1 MGPAKKHKMRKK
13 KLSEVS
19 VEEFMAG
26 GFSSDS
32 EGDQA
37 AAAGLPNGKSASSG
51 GQLSPKRQKMRLK
64 RKKRRSSGSEENSDA
79 NSDDDDEHRAPKMS
93 PKQKAP
99 QSRSGPKEASKK
111 GGTSSK
117 DVSHAE
123 SENSDSY
130 SDAGENVSSEDESDV
145 DIEKQKEIVRKL
157 KDTDP
162 DFYKYL
168 EEHDKDLLDFYTTEA
183 DEDEEGAS
191 EEDEQYEAPKK
202 KRLLKLEDIDQFEKD
217 LQDSPDLR
225 KITEVV
231 NCFKAAVLQAEG
243 DEVGAE
249 SKKQVSPFKVEGQI
263 IFNAVVKLCL
273 SDLVPALHKVL
284 RLPEP
289 AVVQDESKSFD
300 PTKSHTWKKAS
311 FVVKTYLMNVV
322 KLITAVTEPQLVSV
336 LLRHIL
342 FLVPYY
348 VAFPQVAKAL
358 LKRLVQLWCEAEESV
373 RVVAFVCLVRTLRG
387 LPRNY
392 HDTVLKHMYMSY
404 VRNCKFTSPT
414 TWPLINFMKRSLVE
428 AYARDE
434 ALAYQHAFLYI
445 RQLAIHLRNA
455 ITVRKKDT
463 CKAVYNWQYVH
474 CCLLWCHLLATVSPG
489 KTLQPL
495 VYPLVQTIV
504 GTIQLIPAA
513 KYVPLRFHLVRGL
526 MQVSSGTGVFIPVMP
541 HLLEACTVV
550 NFNQKHSSTSMR
562 PLDMSCVLR
571 VSPAQMKESGF
582 RDAVVETFYELV
594 LEYVSSVSHSV
605 AFPELVLPSLL
616 YLKEFCKK
624 CKVANYTKKV
634 KQLIDKMEENYRFIE
649 DRRKN
654 CSVALGDAQGLD
666 CIEQRWKQEGTPWTR
681 FYEQW
686 SKLRSQR
693 QETAARGKV
702 LSKLP
707 EPESD
712 SDDNKPRRKK
722 KAAKKKEEAE
732 KKADA
737 KKQKKAR
744 TGTKDDDVV
753 AAGRDD
759 DIVQDMALSS
769 TSEEETTSDDD
780 DDDFDESG

>member
-1 MGPAKKHKMRKK
+1 MAPMKKHKMRKK
-13 KLSEVS
+13 QLSDVS
-19 VEEFMAG
+19 VEEFMEK

-32 EGDQA
+32 EDDHA
-37 AAAGLPNGKSASSG
+37 ATASESLGSG
-51 GQLSPKRQKMRLK
+51 TDQLSAAKPKRPLK
-64 RKKRRSSGSEENSDA
+64 RKKRRSDEKLQASSEGEVVPHNA
-79 NSDDDDEHRAPKMS
+79 AK
-93 PKQKAP
+93 
-99 QSRSGPKEASKK
+99 KEASTKRDC
-111 GGTSSK
+111 SA
-117 DVSHAE
+117 D
-123 SENSDSY
+123 SDSY
-130 SDAGENVSSEDESDV
+130 SDAEGMESSEEESDV

-162 DFYKYL
+162 DFYQYL
-168 EEHDKDLLDFYTTEA
+168 EEHDKDLLDFYTAEG
-183 DEDEEGAS
+183 DEE
-191 EEDEQYEAPKK
+191 EEEPEEVPKK
-202 KRLLKLEDIDQFEKD
+202 KQLLKLEDIDRFERD
-217 LQDSPDLR
+217 LQTKPELR
-225 KITEVV
+225 KIAEVV

-243 DEVGAE
+243 DELGAD
-249 SKKQVSPFKVEGQI
+249 SKKHASPFKVEGQI

-289 AVVQDESKSFD
+289 AVVQDESRSFD
-300 PTKSHTWKKAS
+300 PTKSHSWKKAS
-311 FVVKTYLMNVV
+311 VVVKTYLMNVV

-373 RVVAFVCLVRTLRG
+373 RVVAFVCLVRTIRG

-428 AYARDE
+428 AYSGDE
-434 ALAYQHAFLYI
+434 GLAYQHAFLYI

-455 ITVRKKDT
+455 MTVRKKDT
-463 CKAVYNWQYVH
+463 CKAVYNWQYIH
-474 CCLLWCHLLATVSPG
+474 CCLLWCHLLATVSPS

-495 VYPLVQTIV
+495 VYPLVQTMV

-526 MQVSSGTGVFIPVMP
+526 MQLSSGTGVFIPVMP
-541 HLLEACTVV
+541 HLLEVCTVV
-550 NFNQKHSSTSMR
+550 NFGQKHSAASMR
-562 PLDMSCVLR
+562 PLELSCVLR

-582 RDAVVETFYELV
+582 RDAVIEMFYELV
-594 LEYVSSVSHSV
+594 LEYLSSVSHSV
-605 AFPELVLPSLL
+605 AFPELVLPALV
-616 YLKEFCKK
+616 YLKEFSKK

-634 KQLIDKMEENYRFIE
+634 KQLAEKMEENYRFIE
-649 DRRKN
+649 NRRTN
-654 CSVALGDAQGLD
+654 CNIALGDAQGLD
-666 CIEQRWKQEGTPWTR
+666 NLEQRWKQEGTPWSR

-693 QETAARGKV
+693 QETAAHGKV
-702 LSKLP
+702 LTKLP
-707 EPESD
+707 ESESD
-712 SDDNKPRRKK
+712 SDDGRPRRKK
-722 KAAKKKEEAE
+722 KGAKKRE
-732 KKADA
+732 DP
-737 KKQKKAR
+737 KQKETVKEKRKQNAGAR
-744 TGTKDDDVV
+744 KYSEV
-753 AAGRDD
+753 AIEGDT

-769 TSEEETTSDDD
+769 TSEEEDMSSDV
-780 DDDFDESG
+780 DDFDETD

>member
-1 MGPAKKHKMRKK
+1 MRKK
-13 KLSEVS
+13 QLSEVS

-32 EGDQA
+32 EDDRA
-37 AAAGLPNGKSASSG
+37 ATASKPNSTSASSG
-51 GQLSPKRQKMRLK
+51 TDRLSAAKQKRPLK
-64 RKKRRSSGSEENSDA
+64 RKKQRSKDYDENLEASSE
-79 NSDDDDEHRAPKMS
+79 DDDKPALTKPQ
-93 PKQKAP
+93 KQKAP
-99 QSRSGPKEASKK
+99 RQLRPTLTKAAKKDEPSGQKHGTFAAS
-111 GGTSSK
+111 
-117 DVSHAE
+117 E
-123 SENSDSY
+123 ESDSY
-130 SDAGENVSSEDESDV
+130 SDVDDNKSSEDESDV
-145 DIEKQKEIVRKL
+145 DLEKQKEIVRKL

-162 DFYKYL
+162 DFYQYL
-168 EEHDKDLLDFYTTEA
+168 EEHDKDLLDFYTAEGDEGEA
-183 DEDEEGAS
+183 EEEEPDEL
-191 EEDEQYEAPKK
+191 PKK
-202 KRLLKLEDIDQFEKD
+202 KQLLKLEDIDRFERE
-217 LQDSPDLR
+217 LQTKPELR
-225 KITEVV
+225 KIAEVV

-243 DEVGAE
+243 DDVGAN
-249 SKKQVSPFKVEGQI
+249 SKKQSSPFKVEGQI

-300 PTKSHTWKKAS
+300 PTKSHSWKKVS
-311 FVVKTYLMNVV
+311 GIVKTYLMNVV

-428 AYARDE
+428 AYSGDE

-455 ITVRKKDT
+455 MTVRKKDT
-463 CKAVYNWQYVH
+463 CKAVYNWQYIH
-474 CCLLWCHLLATVSPG
+474 CCLLWCHLLATVSPS

-495 VYPLVQTIV
+495 IYPLVQTMV
-504 GTIQLIPAA
+504 GTIHLIPAA

-526 MQVSSGTGVFIPVMP
+526 MQLSSSTGVFIPVMP
-541 HLLEACTVV
+541 HLLEACAVV
-550 NFNQKHSSTSMR
+550 NFGQKHSATSMR
-562 PLDMSCVLR
+562 PLDLSCVLR

-582 RDAVVETFYELV
+582 RDAVIETFYELV
-594 LEYVSSVSHSV
+594 LEYLASVSNSV
-605 AFPELVLPSLL
+605 AFPELVLPALV
-616 YLKEFCKK
+616 YLKEFSKK

-634 KQLIDKMEENYRFIE
+634 KQLTEKMEENYKFIE
-649 DRRKN
+649 SRRVSCN
-654 CSVALGDAQGLD
+654 IALADVQGLD
-666 CIEQRWKQEGTPWTR
+666 NLEQRWKQEGTPWSR

-693 QETAARGKV
+693 LETAAHGKV
-702 LSKLP
+702 LTKLP
-707 EPESD
+707 ESESD
-712 SDDNKPRRKK
+712 SDDGRPRRKK
-722 KAAKKKEEAE
+722 KAAKKKEDPKKKDRQAKTDKE
-732 KKADA
+732 KK
-737 KKQKKAR
+737 KKN
-744 TGTKDDDVV
+744 
-753 AAGRDD
+753 AATREYSEIAVDGDT

-769 TSEEETTSDDD
+769 TSEEEEVSSDG
-780 DDDFDESG
+780 DDFDESD

>member
-1 MGPAKKHKMRKK
+1 
-13 KLSEVS
+13 
-19 VEEFMAG
+19 MAG
-26 GFSSDS
+26 GFSSNS
-32 EGDQA
+32 EDDQA
-37 AAAGLPNGKSASSG
+37 AAARLPNGESTSSG
-51 GQLSPKRQKMRLK
+51 GQLSAKMKKKLK
-64 RKKRRSSGSEENSDA
+64 RKKRRVSGSEENSA
-79 NSDDDDEHRAPKMS
+79 TNSGDDNKLRASKVL
-93 PKQKAP
+93 PKQKES
-99 QSRSGPKEASKK
+99 QSRPASKK
-111 GGTSSK
+111 ASRKNGPSSK
-117 DVSHAE
+117 DISQAA
-123 SENSDSY
+123 SDSSDSY
-130 SDAGENVSSEDESDV
+130 SDAGENTSSEDESDA

-183 DEDEEGAS
+183 DEDEGAD
-191 EEDEQYEAPKK
+191 EEDEQREAHQKK
-202 KRLLKLEDIDQFEKD
+202 KVLKLEHIDQFEKD
-217 LQDSPDLR
+217 LLANPDLR

-243 DEVGAE
+243 EEIGAD
-249 SKKQVSPFKVEGQI
+249 SKKQASPFKVEGQV

-289 AVVQDESKSFD
+289 AVMQDESKSFD
-300 PTKSHTWKKAS
+300 PTRSHTWKKAS
-311 FVVKTYLMNVV
+311 FVVKTYLTNVV

-348 VAFPQVAKAL
+348 IAFPQVAKAL

-373 RVVAFVCLVRTLRG
+373 RVVAFVCLLRTLRG

-474 CCLLWCHLLATVSPG
+474 CCLLWCHLLATVLPG

-495 VYPLVQTIV
+495 IYPLVQTIV

-526 MQVSSGTGVFIPVMP
+526 MQVSSGTGIFIPVMP
-541 HLLEACTVV
+541 HLLEACTIV
-550 NFNQKHSSTSMR
+550 NFNQKHSATSMR
-562 PLDMSCVLR
+562 PLDLSCVLR

-616 YLKEFCKK
+616 YLKDFCKK

-634 KQLIDKMEENYRFIE
+634 KQLIEKMEENYRFIE

-654 CSVALGDAQGLD
+654 CSVALSDAQGLD
-666 CIEQRWKQEGTPWTR
+666 CLEQRWKQEGTPWTR

-693 QETAARGKV
+693 QETAAHGKV
-702 LSKLP
+702 VTKLP
-707 EPESD
+707 EPGSD
-712 SDDNKPRRKK
+712 SDDNEPRRKK
-722 KAAKKKEEAE
+722 KAAQKKEEAE
-732 KKADA
+732 KKPSA

-744 TGTKDDDVV
+744 AGTKDDDVV
-753 AAGRDD
+753 AVGRDD

-769 TSEEETTSDDD
+769 TSEEEMTSDDD

>member
-1 MGPAKKHKMRKK
+1 MAPTKKHKMRKK
-13 KLSEVS
+13 QLSDVS
-19 VEEFMAG
+19 VEEFMAK

-32 EGDQA
+32 DDDHA
-37 AAAGLPNGKSASSG
+37 ATASEPNGESG
-51 GQLSPKRQKMRLK
+51 TDRLSGAKPKRLLK
-64 RKKRRSSGSEENSDA
+64 RKKQRSDEKLQASSEGKA
-79 NSDDDDEHRAPKMS
+79 VPKKPRNVAKEEAS
-93 PKQKAP
+93 PKRDCLA
-99 QSRSGPKEASKK
+99 
-111 GGTSSK
+111 
-117 DVSHAE
+117 D
-123 SENSDSY
+123 SDSY
-130 SDAGENVSSEDESDV
+130 SDAEGTESSEEESDV

-162 DFYKYL
+162 DFYQYL
-168 EEHDKDLLDFYTTEA
+168 EEHDKDLLDFYTAEG
-183 DEDEEGAS
+183 DEE
-191 EEDEQYEAPKK
+191 EEEPEEVPKK
-202 KRLLKLEDIDQFEKD
+202 KQLLKLEDIDRFERD
-217 LQDSPDLR
+217 LQTKPELR
-225 KITEVV
+225 KIAEVV
-231 NCFKAAVLQAEG
+231 DCFKAAVLQAEG
-243 DEVGAE
+243 DEVGAD
-249 SKKQVSPFKVEGQI
+249 SKKHTSPFKVEGQI

-300 PTKSHTWKKAS
+300 PTKSHSWKKAS
-311 FVVKTYLMNVV
+311 VVVKTYLMNVV

-373 RVVAFVCLVRTLRG
+373 RVVAFVCLVRTIRG

-392 HDTVLKHMYMSY
+392 HDNVLKHMYMSY

-428 AYARDE
+428 AYSGDE
-434 ALAYQHAFLYI
+434 SLAYQHAFLYI

-455 ITVRKKDT
+455 MTVRKKDT
-463 CKAVYNWQYVH
+463 CKAVYNWQYIH
-474 CCLLWCHLLATVSPG
+474 CCLLWCHLLATVSPS

-495 VYPLVQTIV
+495 VYPLVQTMV

-526 MQVSSGTGVFIPVMP
+526 MQLSSGTGVFIPVMP

-550 NFNQKHSSTSMR
+550 NFGQKHSATSMR
-562 PLDMSCVLR
+562 PLELSCVLR

-582 RDAVVETFYELV
+582 RDAVIETFYELV
-594 LEYVSSVSHSV
+594 LEYLSSVSHSV
-605 AFPELVLPSLL
+605 AFPELVLPALV
-616 YLKEFCKK
+616 YLKEFSKK

-634 KQLIDKMEENYRFIE
+634 KQLAEKMEENYRFIE
-649 DRRKN
+649 NRRTN
-654 CSVALGDAQGLD
+654 CNIALGDAQGLD
-666 CIEQRWKQEGTPWTR
+666 NLEQRWKQEGTPWSR

-693 QETAARGKV
+693 QETAVHGKV
-702 LSKLP
+702 LTKLP
-707 EPESD
+707 ESESD
-712 SDDNKPRRKK
+712 SDDGRPRRKK
-722 KAAKKKEEAE
+722 KAAKKREDPKQKETVKE
-732 KKADA
+732 KK
-737 KKQKKAR
+737 KKQNAGAR
-744 TGTKDDDVV
+744 KYSEV
-753 AAGRDD
+753 AVEGDT

-769 TSEEETTSDDD
+769 TSEEEDMTSDG
-780 DDDFDESG
+780 DDFDETD

>member
-1 MGPAKKHKMRKK
+1 MAPMKKHKMRKK
-13 KLSEVS
+13 QLSDVS
-19 VEEFMAG
+19 VEEFMER

-32 EGDQA
+32 EDDHA
-37 AAAGLPNGKSASSG
+37 ATASESLSSG
-51 GQLSPKRQKMRLK
+51 TDRLSAAKPKRPLK
-64 RKKRRSSGSEENSDA
+64 RKKRRSDEKLQASSEGEVVPPNA
-79 NSDDDDEHRAPKMS
+79 AK
-93 PKQKAP
+93 
-99 QSRSGPKEASKK
+99 KEASTKRDY
-111 GGTSSK
+111 SA
-117 DVSHAE
+117 D
-123 SENSDSY
+123 SDSY
-130 SDAGENVSSEDESDV
+130 SDAEGMESSEEESDV

-162 DFYKYL
+162 DFYQYL
-168 EEHDKDLLDFYTTEA
+168 EEHDKDLLDFYTAEG
-183 DEDEEGAS
+183 DEE
-191 EEDEQYEAPKK
+191 EEEPEEVPKK
-202 KRLLKLEDIDQFEKD
+202 KQLLKLEDIDRFERD
-217 LQDSPDLR
+217 LQTKPELR
-225 KITEVV
+225 KIAEVV

-243 DEVGAE
+243 DELGAD
-249 SKKQVSPFKVEGQI
+249 SKKHTSPFKVEGQI

-289 AVVQDESKSFD
+289 AVVQDESRSFD
-300 PTKSHTWKKAS
+300 PTKSHSWKKAS
-311 FVVKTYLMNVV
+311 VVVKTYLMNVV

-373 RVVAFVCLVRTLRG
+373 RVVAFVCLVRTIRG

-428 AYARDE
+428 AYSGDE

-455 ITVRKKDT
+455 MTVRKKDT
-463 CKAVYNWQYVH
+463 CKAVYNWQYIH
-474 CCLLWCHLLATVSPG
+474 CCLLWCHLLATVSPS

-495 VYPLVQTIV
+495 VYPLVQTMV

-526 MQVSSGTGVFIPVMP
+526 MQLSSGTGVFIPVMP
-541 HLLEACTVV
+541 HLLEVCAVV
-550 NFNQKHSSTSMR
+550 NFGQKHSAASMR
-562 PLDMSCVLR
+562 PLDLSCVLR

-582 RDAVVETFYELV
+582 RDAVIETFYELV
-594 LEYVSSVSHSV
+594 LEYLSSVSHSV
-605 AFPELVLPSLL
+605 AFPELVLPALV
-616 YLKEFCKK
+616 YLKEFSKK

-634 KQLIDKMEENYRFIE
+634 KQLAEKMEENYRFIE
-649 DRRKN
+649 NRRTN
-654 CSVALGDAQGLD
+654 CNIALGDAQGLD
-666 CIEQRWKQEGTPWTR
+666 NLEQRWKQEGTPWSR

-693 QETAARGKV
+693 QETAVHGKV
-702 LSKLP
+702 LTKLP
-707 EPESD
+707 ESESD
-712 SDDNKPRRKK
+712 SDDGRPRRKK
-722 KAAKKKEEAE
+722 KGAKKRE
-732 KKADA
+732 DS
-737 KKQKKAR
+737 KQKETVKEKRKQNAGAR
-744 TGTKDDDVV
+744 KYSEV
-753 AAGRDD
+753 AIEGDT

-769 TSEEETTSDDD
+769 TSEEEDMSSDG
-780 DDDFDESG
+780 DDFDETD

>member
-1 MGPAKKHKMRKK
+1 MSPTKKTKMRKK
-13 KLSEVS
+13 QLGDVS
-19 VEEFMAG
+19 VEEFMAR

-32 EGDQA
+32 EDDHDA
-37 AAAGLPNGKSASSG
+37 ATSDPSGKSPSSG
-51 GQLSPKRQKMRLK
+51 ADRLSAAKPKRLNK
-64 RKKRRSSGSEENSDA
+64 RKRQRCKRSDENREVG
-79 NSDDDDEHRAPKMS
+79 SDDEAVPKK
-93 PKQKAP
+93 PLKQKKAAKVEP
-99 QSRSGPKEASKK
+99 TPKRDDLAGS
-111 GGTSSK
+111 
-117 DVSHAE
+117 D
-123 SENSDSY
+123 DSY
-130 SDAGENVSSEDESDV
+130 SDAEGNDSSEDESDV

-162 DFYKYL
+162 DFYQYL
-168 EEHDKDLLDFYTTEA
+168 EENDRDLLDFYTAEG
-183 DEDEEGAS
+183 DEDDAEE
-191 EEDEQYEAPKK
+191 EPEEAPKK
-202 KRLLKLEDIDQFEKD
+202 KQLLKLEDIDRFERE
-217 LQDSPDLR
+217 LQTKPELR
-225 KITEVV
+225 KIAEVV

-243 DEVGAE
+243 DDVVADT
-249 SKKQVSPFKVEGQI
+249 KKQTSPFKVEGQV

-289 AVVQDESKSFD
+289 AVVQDESKTFD
-300 PTKSHTWKKAS
+300 PTKSHSWKKAS
-311 FVVKTYLMNVV
+311 VVVKTYLMNVV

-373 RVVAFVCLVRTLRG
+373 RVVAFVCLVRTIRG

-428 AYARDE
+428 AYSGDE

-455 ITVRKKDT
+455 MTVRKKDT
-463 CKAVYNWQYVH
+463 CKAVYNWQYIH
-474 CCLLWCHLLATVSPG
+474 CCLLWCHLLATVSPS
-489 KTLQPL
+489 KMLQPL
-495 VYPLVQTIV
+495 IYPLVQTMV

-526 MQVSSGTGVFIPVMP
+526 MQLSSSTGVFVPVMP
-541 HLLEACTVV
+541 HLLEACTIV
-550 NFNQKHSSTSMR
+550 NFGQKHSATSMR
-562 PLDMSCVLR
+562 PLELSCVLR

-582 RDAVVETFYELV
+582 RDAVIETFYELV
-594 LEYVSSVSHSV
+594 LEYLSGVSHSV
-605 AFPELVLPSLL
+605 AFPELVLPAMV
-616 YLKEFCKK
+616 YLKEFAKK

-634 KQLIDKMEENYRFIE
+634 KQLVEKMEENYRFIE
-649 DRRKN
+649 NRRTSCN
-654 CSVALGDAQGLD
+654 VALSDAQGLD
-666 CIEQRWKQEGTPWTR
+666 NLEQRWKQEGTPWSR

-693 QETAARGKV
+693 QGTAVHGKV
-702 LSKLP
+702 LTKLP
-707 EPESD
+707 ESESD
-712 SDDNKPRRKK
+712 SDDGRPRRKK
-722 KAAKKKEEAE
+722 EAAKKKE
-732 KKADA
+732 DA
-737 KKQKKAR
+737 KKKEKKTDKGR
-744 TGTKDDDVV
+744 KKDV
-753 AAGRDD
+753 AARKYSEVTVEGDT

-769 TSEEETTSDDD
+769 TSEEEEMSSDD
-780 DDDFDESG
+780 DDDFDETD

>member
-1 MGPAKKHKMRKK
+1 MAPMKKHKMRKK
-13 KLSEVS
+13 QLSDVS
-19 VEEFMAG
+19 VEEFMER

-32 EGDQA
+32 EDDHAVTASESLGSGTDRLSA
-37 AAAGLPNGKSASSG
+37 AK
-51 GQLSPKRQKMRLK
+51 PKRPLK
-64 RKKRRSSGSEENSDA
+64 RKKRRSDEKLQASSEGEVVPHNA
-79 NSDDDDEHRAPKMS
+79 AK
-93 PKQKAP
+93 
-99 QSRSGPKEASKK
+99 KEASTKRDC
-111 GGTSSK
+111 SA
-117 DVSHAE
+117 D
-123 SENSDSY
+123 SDSY
-130 SDAGENVSSEDESDV
+130 SDAEGMESSEEESDV

-162 DFYKYL
+162 DFYQYL
-168 EEHDKDLLDFYTTEA
+168 EEHDKDLLDFYTAEG
-183 DEDEEGAS
+183 DEE
-191 EEDEQYEAPKK
+191 EEEPEEVPKK
-202 KRLLKLEDIDQFEKD
+202 KQLLKLEDIDRFERD
-217 LQDSPDLR
+217 LQTKPELR
-225 KITEVV
+225 KIAEVV

-243 DEVGAE
+243 DELGAD
-249 SKKQVSPFKVEGQI
+249 SKKHASPFKVEGQI

-289 AVVQDESKSFD
+289 AVVQDESRSFD
-300 PTKSHTWKKAS
+300 PTKSHSWKKAS
-311 FVVKTYLMNVV
+311 VVVKTYLMNVV

-373 RVVAFVCLVRTLRG
+373 RVVAFVCLVRTIRG

-428 AYARDE
+428 AYSGDE
-434 ALAYQHAFLYI
+434 GLAYQHAFLYI

-455 ITVRKKDT
+455 MTVRKKDT
-463 CKAVYNWQYVH
+463 CKAVYNWQYIH
-474 CCLLWCHLLATVSPG
+474 CCLLWCHLLATVSPS

-495 VYPLVQTIV
+495 VYPLVQTMV

-526 MQVSSGTGVFIPVMP
+526 MQLSSGTGVFIPVMP
-541 HLLEACTVV
+541 HLLEVCTVV
-550 NFNQKHSSTSMR
+550 NFGQKHSAASMR
-562 PLDMSCVLR
+562 PLELSCVLR

-582 RDAVVETFYELV
+582 RDAVIETFYELV
-594 LEYVSSVSHSV
+594 LEYLSSVSHSV
-605 AFPELVLPSLL
+605 AFPELVLPALV
-616 YLKEFCKK
+616 YLKEFSKK

-634 KQLIDKMEENYRFIE
+634 KQLAEKMEENYRFIE
-649 DRRKN
+649 NRRTN
-654 CSVALGDAQGLD
+654 CNIALGDAQGLD
-666 CIEQRWKQEGTPWTR
+666 NLEQRWKQEGTPWSR

-693 QETAARGKV
+693 QETAAHGKV
-702 LSKLP
+702 LTKLP
-707 EPESD
+707 ESESD
-712 SDDNKPRRKK
+712 SDDGRPRRKK
-722 KAAKKKEEAE
+722 KGAKKRE
-732 KKADA
+732 DP
-737 KKQKKAR
+737 KQKETVKEKRKQNAGAR
-744 TGTKDDDVV
+744 KYSEV
-753 AAGRDD
+753 AIEGDT

-769 TSEEETTSDDD
+769 TSEEEDMSSDV
-780 DDDFDESG
+780 DDFDETD

>member
-1 MGPAKKHKMRKK
+1 MAPTKKHKMRKK
-13 KLSEVS
+13 QLSEVS

-26 GFSSDS
+26 GFFSDS
-32 EGDQA
+32 EDDRA
-37 AAAGLPNGKSASSG
+37 ATAGEPNGRPASTDRLSAAKQKS
-51 GQLSPKRQKMRLK
+51 PLK
-64 RKKRRSSGSEENSDA
+64 RKKQRSMAYDANLEASSEDDDKPVLKKPQKLKAKVAKTSTKVAKKDEPSGQKHDTFAASEE
-79 NSDDDDEHRAPKMS
+79 
-93 PKQKAP
+93 
-99 QSRSGPKEASKK
+99 
-111 GGTSSK
+111 T
-117 DVSHAE
+117 
-123 SENSDSY
+123 DSY
-130 SDAGENVSSEDESDV
+130 SDADNNESSEDESDV

-162 DFYKYL
+162 DFYQYL
-168 EEHDKDLLDFYTTEA
+168 EEHDKDLLDFYTAEGDEGEA
-183 DEDEEGAS
+183 EEEPDEV
-191 EEDEQYEAPKK
+191 PKK
-202 KRLLKLEDIDQFEKD
+202 KQLLKLEEIDRFERD
-217 LQDSPDLR
+217 LQTKPELR
-225 KITEVV
+225 KIAEVV

-243 DEVGAE
+243 HDVGAD
-249 SKKQVSPFKVEGQI
+249 SKKQTSTFKVEGQV

-289 AVVQDESKSFD
+289 AVVQDESNSFD
-300 PTKSHTWKKAS
+300 PTKSHSWKKAS
-311 FVVKTYLMNVV
+311 VVVKTYLMNVV

-373 RVVAFVCLVRTLRG
+373 RVVAFVCLVRTIRG

-428 AYARDE
+428 AYSGDE

-455 ITVRKKDT
+455 MTVRKKDT
-463 CKAVYNWQYVH
+463 CKAVYNWQYIH
-474 CCLLWCHLLATVSPG
+474 CCLLWCHLLATVSPS

-495 VYPLVQTIV
+495 IYPLVQTMI

-526 MQVSSGTGVFIPVMP
+526 MQLSSSTGVFIPVMP

-550 NFNQKHSSTSMR
+550 NFGQKHSATSMR
-562 PLDMSCVLR
+562 PLELSCMLR
-571 VSPAQMKESGF
+571 ISPAQMKESGF
-582 RDAVVETFYELV
+582 RDAIIETFYELV
-594 LEYVSSVSHSV
+594 LEYLSSVSHSV
-605 AFPELVLPSLL
+605 AFPELVLPALI

-634 KQLIDKMEENYRFIE
+634 KQLIEKMEENYKFIE
-649 DRRKN
+649 NRRTSCN
-654 CSVALGDAQGLD
+654 VALGDVQGLD
-666 CIEQRWKQEGTPWTR
+666 NLEQRWKQEGTPWSR

-693 QETAARGKV
+693 QETAVHGKV
-702 LSKLP
+702 LTKLP
-707 EPESD
+707 ESESD
-712 SDDNKPRRKK
+712 SDDGRPRRKK
-722 KAAKKKEEAE
+722 KAAKKKEDL
-732 KKADA
+732 KKKDRLTSTD
-737 KKQKKAR
+737 KEQKKKSAV
-744 TGTKDDDVV
+744 TSEYSEIAVDGDT
-753 AAGRDD
+753 

-769 TSEEETTSDDD
+769 TSEEEEVSSD
-780 DDDFDESG
+780 DDDFDESD